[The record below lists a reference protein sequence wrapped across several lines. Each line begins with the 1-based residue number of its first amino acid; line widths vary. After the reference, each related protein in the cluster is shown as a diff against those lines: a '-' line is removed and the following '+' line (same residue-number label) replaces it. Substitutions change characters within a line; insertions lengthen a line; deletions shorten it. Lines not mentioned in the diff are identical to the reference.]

1 MLRLAYTL
9 FSSLVLKSII
19 FLCIFWDLGNSPICL
34 TLLNGQVSSYAIRD
48 VEEYKNFCDRP
59 KDQRPLPEEV
69 LGVSLSSHQNHG
81 LSYLDPYNMKNISA
95 YDFVD
100 FVCYLLLE
108 FAV

>member
-1 MLRLAYTL
+1 M
-9 FSSLVLKSII
+9 
-19 FLCIFWDLGNSPICL
+19 FLCIFQWWNFFFFWGGGVGCGDLSNSPMFL

-69 LGVSLSSHQNHG
+69 LGVSLVSRQNHG
-81 LSYLDPYNMKNISA
+81 FSYLYPYNMKNISA
-95 YDFVD
+95 YDFED

>member
-1 MLRLAYTL
+1 M
-9 FSSLVLKSII
+9 F
-19 FLCIFWDLGNSPICL
+19 L

-59 KDQRPLPEEV
+59 KDQCPLPGEV
-69 LGVSLSSHQNHG
+69 LGVRLVSHQNHG
-81 LSYLDPYNMKNISA
+81 FCYLDPCNMKNISA
-95 YDFVD
+95 YDFED